1 MRPGLQ
7 LILQLFSK
15 PFQSKESIMSTLTA
29 ESKQIIAE
37 YLEALSG
44 KVKTD
49 EIVDRYVADPKLKQH
64 IREAEAAF
72 PGYELIVDQ
81 MVSDGDTV
89 ALRGTMHGTHLG
101 AFAGIEATGKK
112 VSAGLMLFYR
122 LSEGRIVEH
131 WMQLDSMSL
140 VHQLTH

>member
-1 MRPGLQ
+1 
-7 LILQLFSK
+7 
-15 PFQSKESIMSTLTA
+15 MSTLTI

-44 KVKTD
+44 KIKTD

-64 IREAEAAF
+64 ICEAEAAF

-81 MVSDGDTV
+81 MISEGDTV
-89 ALRGTMHGTHLG
+89 AIRGTMHGTHLG

-140 VHQLTH
+140 IHQLTH